1 MKTSYIPKNKR
12 KKILLLGDD
21 LRMHSG
27 VATMLREIVTKTSN
41 HFNWIQLAGA
51 INHPEQGKRFD
62 LSQATE
68 QQFGVKDAEV
78 VIIPING
85 YGNPQMIR
93 DMIKVEK
100 PDVLMM
106 MTDPRYYVWLFQ
118 IENEVRKHIPIVYLN
133 IWDDY
138 PAPLYNEDF
147 YRSCDGFAAIS
158 KQTQNINRIVLG
170 DDAKNKVIKYV
181 PHGIDHEMFRPLT
194 ESDPDWSNF
203 QSYKKRVLGDKEY
216 DFVWYYNARNIRRK
230 QTSDMFAAWNQF
242 CETIGPEKSKKCCFL
257 LHTQVSDENGTN
269 LGAVKDLLIDEEKH
283 GDVVFWDHIVSP
295 QEMNFLYNMSDLTS
309 LLSSNEGWGLS
320 LTEAMMCGKMIMAT
334 VTGGMQ
340 DQMRFTDENGKWI
353 EFDDNFCSNHF
364 GTYKTH
370 GEWAIPLYPA
380 CVSIQG
386 SVPTPYIFDDR
397 CDFRD
402 AAKGLVQAFEMSK
415 EERNRRG
422 MLAREWVTSDEA
434 LMTADNMAKNMAD
447 CINETLANFK
457 PRKPYT
463 FEKVEDLPKKKLR
476 HKLVY

>member
-41 HFNWIQLAGA
+41 HFNWVQLAGA
-51 INHPEQGKRFD
+51 INHPEQGKKFD
-62 LSQATE
+62 LSQATRD
-68 QQFGVKDAEV
+68 QFGIEDADV
-78 VIIPING
+78 ALIPING
-85 YGNPQMIR
+85 YGSPQLIR
-93 DMIKVEK
+93 DMIKFEK

-106 MTDPRYYVWLFQ
+106 MTDPRYYIWLFQ
-118 IENEVRKHIPIVYLN
+118 IENEVRKHIPIIYLN

-138 PAPLYNEDF
+138 PAPLYNEDY
-147 YRSCDGFAAIS
+147 YRSCDGLAAIS
-158 KQTQNINRIVLG
+158 KQTANINRIVLG

-181 PHGIDHEMFRPLT
+181 PHGIDHNMFRPLT
-194 ESDPDWSNF
+194 ESDPDWKNF
-203 QSYKKRVLGDKEY
+203 QSYKKQVFGDKEY

-230 QTSDMFAAWNQF
+230 QPSDMFAAWNQF

-257 LHTQVSDENGTN
+257 LHTQISDENGTN

-283 GDVVFWDHIVSP
+283 GDVIFWDHLVSP

-340 DQMRFTDENGKWI
+340 DQMRFTDENGNWI

-370 GEWAIPLYPA
+370 SEWAIPLYPS
-380 CVSIQG
+380 CMSIQG
-386 SVPTPYIFDDR
+386 SIPTPYIFDDR

-402 AAKGLVQAFEMSK
+402 AAKGLVQVFKMNK

-422 MLAREWVTSDEA
+422 ILGREWVTSDEA

-463 FEKVEDLPKKKLR
+463 FTKVEELSKKKLR

>member
-27 VATMLREIVTKTSN
+27 VATMLRETVTKTAN
-41 HFNWIQLAGA
+41 HFNWLQLAGA

-62 LSQATE
+62 LSPATNE
-68 QQFGVKDAEV
+68 QMGTNDAEV
-78 VIIPING
+78 VLVPING
-85 YGNPQMIR
+85 YGDAQMIR
-93 DMIKVEK
+93 DVIKMEK
-100 PDVLMM
+100 PDALMM

-118 IENEVRKHIPIVYLN
+118 IENEVRRQIPIIYLN

-158 KQTQNINRIVLG
+158 KQTANINRIVLG
-170 DDAKNKVIKYV
+170 KEASDKIIRYA
-181 PHGIDHEMFRPLT
+181 PHGIDHNTFRPLT
-194 ESDPDWSNF
+194 ESDPEWNQF
-203 QSYKKRVLGDKEY
+203 QAYKKEVLGGKEY

-230 QTSDMFAAWNQF
+230 QTSDMFAAWNVF
-242 CETIGPEKSKKCCFL
+242 CEMIGPEKAKKCAFL
-257 LHTQVSDENGTN
+257 LHTQVRDDNGTA
-269 LGAVKDLLIDEEKH
+269 LDVVKDLLIDEEKH
-283 GDVVFWDHIVSP
+283 GDVIFWDRLVSP
-295 QEMNFLYNMSDLTS
+295 QEMNYLYNMTDMTS

-353 EFDDNFCSNHF
+353 EFNDDFCSNHY
-364 GTYKTH
+364 GTHKNC
-370 GEWAIPLYPA
+370 GEWAIPLFPA
-380 CVSIQG
+380 CMSIQG
-386 SVPTPYIFDDR
+386 SIPTPYIFDDR

-402 AAKGLVQAFEMSK
+402 AANGLVQAFEMGK
-415 EERNRRG
+415 EERERRG
-422 MLAREWVTSDEA
+422 ALAREWVTSDEA
-434 LMTADNMAKNMAD
+434 MMTAENMAVNIAKTID
-447 CINETLANFK
+447 DTIENFK

-463 FEKVEDLPKKKLR
+463 FTKVEELPKKKLR

>member
-41 HFNWIQLAGA
+41 HFNWLQLAGA

-78 VIIPING
+78 IVIPING

-93 DMIKVEK
+93 DVIKAEK

-147 YRSCDGFAAIS
+147 YKSCDGFAAIS
-158 KQTQNINRIVLG
+158 KQTKNINRIVLG

-181 PHGIDHEMFRPLT
+181 PHGIDHQIFRPIT
-194 ESDPDWSNF
+194 ESDEDWKNF
-203 QSYKKRVLGDKEY
+203 QAYKKRVLGDKEY

-242 CETIGPEKSKKCCFL
+242 CEHLGPEKAKKCCFL
-257 LHTQVSDENGTN
+257 LHTQISDENGTN
-269 LGAVKDLLIDEEKH
+269 LGAVKDLLVDEEKH
-283 GDVVFWDHIVSP
+283 GDIIFWDHIVSP

-340 DQMRFTDENGKWI
+340 DQMRFTDKNGNWI
-353 EFDDNFCSNHF
+353 DFDDDFCSNHF

-370 GEWAIPLYPA
+370 GEWVIPIYPA
-380 CVSIQG
+380 CMSIQG

-402 AAKGLVQAFEMSK
+402 AAKGLIEVFEMSK

-422 MLAREWVTSDEA
+422 MLGREWVTSDEA
-434 LMTADNMAKNMAD
+434 MMTAENMAKNMAD

-463 FEKVEDLPKKKLR
+463 FIKVEELPKKKLR

>member
-41 HFNWIQLAGA
+41 HFNWVQLAGA

-85 YGNPQMIR
+85 YGSPQMIR
-93 DMIKVEK
+93 DMIKIEK

-181 PHGIDHEMFRPLT
+181 PHGIDHEIFRPLT

-203 QSYKKRVLGDKEY
+203 QSYKKQVLGEKEY

-230 QTSDMFAAWNQF
+230 QPSDMFAAWNQF
-242 CETIGPEKSKKCCFL
+242 CEMIGPEKSKKCCFL

-340 DQMRFTDENGKWI
+340 DQMRFTDEDGNWI
-353 EFDDNFCSNHF
+353 EFDDDFCSNHF

-380 CVSIQG
+380 CMSIQG

-463 FEKVEDLPKKKLR
+463 FTKVKELPKKKLR

>member
-194 ESDPDWSNF
+194 ESDSDWSNF

>member
-41 HFNWIQLAGA
+41 HFNWVQLAGA
-51 INHPEQGKRFD
+51 INHPEQGKKFD
-62 LSQATE
+62 LSQATRDH
-68 QQFGVKDAEV
+68 FGIEDAD
-78 VIIPING
+78 ITLIPING
-85 YGNPQMIR
+85 YGSPQLIR
-93 DMIKVEK
+93 DMIKLEK

-106 MTDPRYYVWLFQ
+106 MTDPRYYIWLFQ
-118 IENEVRKHIPIVYLN
+118 IENEIRKHIPIVYLN

-158 KQTQNINRIVLG
+158 KQTANINRIVLG
-170 DDAKNKVIKYV
+170 EEAKDKLIKYV
-181 PHGIDHEMFRPLT
+181 PHGIDHNMFRPLT
-194 ESDPDWSNF
+194 ESDPDWNNF
-203 QSYKKRVLGDKEY
+203 QKYKKQILGDKEY
-216 DFVWYYNARNIRRK
+216 DFVWFYNARNIRRK

-242 CETIGPEKSKKCCFL
+242 CEMIGPKKSKKCCFL
-257 LHTQVSDENGTN
+257 LHTQISDENGTN

-283 GDVVFWDHIVSP
+283 GDVIFLDNLITP
-295 QEMNFLYNMSDLTS
+295 QEMNFLYNMTDLTS

-340 DQMRFTDENGKWI
+340 DQMRFVDETGKWI
-353 EFDDNFCSNHF
+353 DFNENFCSNHF

-380 CVSIQG
+380 CMSIQG

-402 AAKGLVQAFEMSK
+402 AAKGLVQAFEMGK

-422 MLAREWVTSDEA
+422 MLGREWGTSDEA
-434 LMTADNMAKNMAD
+434 LMTSENMAKNMAD
-447 CINETLANFK
+447 CINATLDNFK
-457 PRKPYT
+457 PRKQYT
-463 FEKVEDLPKKKLR
+463 FTKVEELPKKKLR

>member
-27 VATMLREIVTKTSN
+27 VATMLRETVTKTAN
-41 HFNWIQLAGA
+41 HFNWLQLAGA

-62 LSQATE
+62 LSPATNE
-68 QQFGVKDAEV
+68 QMGTEDAEV
-78 VIIPING
+78 VLIPING
-85 YGNPQMIR
+85 YGDAQMIR
-93 DMIKVEK
+93 DVLKMEK
-100 PDVLMM
+100 PDALMM

-118 IENEVRKHIPIVYLN
+118 IENEIRRQIPIIYLN

-138 PAPLYNEDF
+138 PAPLYNEDY

-158 KQTQNINRIVLG
+158 KQTANINRIVLG
-170 DDAKNKVIKYV
+170 KEASDKIIQYA
-181 PHGIDHEMFRPLT
+181 PHGIDHKIFRPLT

-203 QSYKKRVLGDKEY
+203 QAYKKQVLGGKEY

-230 QTSDMFAAWNQF
+230 QTSDMFAAWNVF
-242 CETIGPEKSKKCCFL
+242 CEMIGPEKAKKCAFL
-257 LHTQVSDENGTN
+257 LHTQVRDENGTA
-269 LGAVKDLLIDEEKH
+269 LDVVKDLLIDEEKH
-283 GDVVFWDHIVSP
+283 GDVIFWDRIVSP
-295 QEMNFLYNMSDLTS
+295 QEMNYLYNMTDLTS

-340 DQMRFTDENGKWI
+340 DQMRFEDENGNWI

-364 GTYKTH
+364 GTYKKC
-370 GEWAIPLYPA
+370 GEWAIPLFPA
-380 CVSIQG
+380 CMSIQG
-386 SVPTPYIFDDR
+386 SIPTPYIFDDR
-397 CDFRD
+397 IDFRD
-402 AAKGLVQAFEMSK
+402 AAKGLVEAFEMGA

-422 MLAREWVTSDEA
+422 MIAREWVTGDEA
-434 LMTADNMAKNMAD
+434 MMTAENMAVNIAKAID
-447 CINETLANFK
+447 DTITNFK

-463 FEKVEDLPKKKLR
+463 FTKVEELPVKKLR